1 MVAMNS
7 ARPLYACL
15 ALVAVCLSGCGGI
28 ATSQV
33 EGKVTH
39 DGVPLKGGSVT
50 FVPETPPPTPMPLV
64 VGTIGEDGT
73 YTLITGDVPGAP
85 VGAYKVVVTSSVPM
99 NPGDPYS
106 LPKSI
111 IPAKYGKA
119 ETTDLRVDVVS
130 DAAPG
135 AYDLTL
141 VGKP

>member
-1 MVAMNS
+1 
-7 ARPLYACL
+7 
-15 ALVAVCLSGCGGI
+15 
-28 ATSQV
+28 
-33 EGKVTH
+33 
-39 DGVPLKGGSVT
+39 
-50 FVPETPPPTPMPLV
+50 MPLV